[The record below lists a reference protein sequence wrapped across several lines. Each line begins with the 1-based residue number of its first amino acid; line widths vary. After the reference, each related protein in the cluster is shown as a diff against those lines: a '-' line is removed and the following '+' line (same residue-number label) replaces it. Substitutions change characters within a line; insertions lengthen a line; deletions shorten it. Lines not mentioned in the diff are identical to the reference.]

1 MWMFNAVVKSGLLLD
16 TECILQK
23 ESCYEDKKHHICI
36 SHDIMQICGENCK
49 NTNMFIWFVS
59 FRL

>member
-23 ESCYEDKKHHICI
+23 EKLLWRQKHHICI
-36 SHDIMQICGENCK
+36 SHDIMQICGENGK